1 MVQIETDVFI
11 VGAGPA
17 GASLACFLTNYG
29 VTGLIISK
37 ASSTVRTP
45 RSHYTNNATFECLRD
60 IGLEEECRQLATPR
74 ELLMYSRIC
83 TTMGGEELSRTYNC
97 GTDPNRYGEFK
108 QASPCEQAD
117 LPQSVLEPILLR
129 VATQNGFHLRWDCQF
144 VSFHQDETTSKVHS
158 VIQDVLTNQKITVIS
173 KFLCGADGARSV
185 VARELQLPFNDTPGG
200 GLALNVFVDADLN
213 HLLTPHSPGL
223 IHILLHPTRPQP
235 DFCSLAIARFVK
247 PFTQWVFVMLARP
260 NITAITATPS
270 EILSHVHDLIGDP
283 SVKVTL
289 KRLSTWKINETYAER
304 YTTPGKNNIFCLG
317 DAVHRHP
324 PFNGLG
330 SNTSIQDAYNLAWK
344 IGFVHQSLASLSL
357 LDSYTAER
365 QPIGKAIVK
374 RANDTGRMH
383 AKLFS
388 LLGVPN
394 PDTADKL
401 QILSRLGDDKAQGE
415 EQRLAFQILVEGL
428 DVERHGFGMEM
439 NQLYQSDALYPD
451 DETGPPPTNTG
462 PPEHADLYYRESTY
476 PGSRLP
482 HAWLRAPAA
491 GSKEPMISTHDLA
504 GKGKYT
510 LFTGIGGKKG
520 WVEAA
525 GMVKGLLG
533 VEVVVHSIGWR
544 EDYRDVFFDW
554 GRKRGV
560 GERGAVLVRRDR
572 VVAWRCDNVGG
583 GDGWGERLTRVM
595 ARILGR

>member
-1 MVQIETDVFI
+1 M
-11 VGAGPA
+11 
-17 GASLACFLTNYG
+17 
-29 VTGLIISK
+29 
-37 ASSTVRTP
+37 
-45 RSHYTNNATFECLRD
+45 
-60 IGLEEECRQLATPR
+60 
-74 ELLMYSRIC
+74 
-83 TTMGGEELSRTYNC
+83 
-97 GTDPNRYGEFK
+97 
-108 QASPCEQAD
+108 
-117 LPQSVLEPILLR
+117 LEPILLR

-144 VSFHQDETTSKVHS
+144 VSFHQDETTAKVHS

-185 VARELQLPFNDTPGG
+185 VARELQLPFNDNPGG
-200 GLALNVFVDADLN
+200 GLALNV
-213 HLLTPHSPGL
+213 
-223 IHILLHPTRPQP
+223 
-235 DFCSLAIARFVK
+235 
-247 PFTQWVFVMLARP
+247 
-260 NITAITATPS
+260 
-270 EILSHVHDLIGDP
+270 DP

-324 PFNGLG
+324 PFNGVG

-394 PDTADKL
+394 PDPADKL
-401 QILSRLGDDKAQGE
+401 QILSRLGDDTAQGVE
-415 EQRLAFQILVEGL
+415 LHLAFQNLVEGL
-428 DVERHGFGMEM
+428 DVERHGFGIEM

-482 HAWLRAPAA
+482 HA
-491 GSKEPMISTHDLA
+491 
-504 GKGKYT
+504 
-510 LFTGIGGKKG
+510 
-520 WVEAA
+520 
-525 GMVKGLLG
+525 
-533 VEVVVHSIGWR
+533 
-544 EDYRDVFFDW
+544 
-554 GRKRGV
+554 
-560 GERGAVLVRRDR
+560 
-572 VVAWRCDNVGG
+572 
-583 GDGWGERLTRVM
+583 
-595 ARILGR
+595 